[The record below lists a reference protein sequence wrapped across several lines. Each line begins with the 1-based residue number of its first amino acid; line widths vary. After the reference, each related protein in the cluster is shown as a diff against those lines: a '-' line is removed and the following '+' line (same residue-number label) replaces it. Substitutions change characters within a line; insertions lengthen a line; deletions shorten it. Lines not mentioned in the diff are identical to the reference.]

1 MMIIG
6 FNPNMQNIAYSY
18 QFDAPGERK
27 LVLECPPARFEIC
40 GVVVLAVVWGEDVVG
55 EIVIQEFLPQKRLKD
70 LEKKE
75 GENDMHG

>member
-1 MMIIG
+1 
-6 FNPNMQNIAYSY
+6 
-18 QFDAPGERK
+18 
-27 LVLECPPARFEIC
+27 
-40 GVVVLAVVWGEDVVG
+40 VG